1 MELFDFKNRCSLK
14 WHNRMKTASR
24 FLSPVECARG
34 EEVGE
39 IGSILIMSIVL
50 GILVVPTVVYGQR
63 PESDIDAVNI
73 VTGINVTVRL
83 LAAVTLVV
91 AFSAIRNNMQE
102 WVNDKSSNMIIKTK
116 LVFIWI
122 FGFAKMVFIMIKVLF
137 YLKCRYLIS
146 LELTKTIITDCFTS
160 IIFVILQLVFFQ
172 YVARYTFTTKP
183 IIKYISSVVAIANV
197 MDFFIALTL
206 SVNENKDLIF
216 DRNETDIENCTG
228 YSLKT
233 VNNIMFIN
241 EAFKAPIALQF
252 SALAI
257 TLAFSMKPDAENLLS
272 QCNILGLKFSWT
284 SPKRLAKIITT
295 ILLMNV
301 PLLVCAP
308 FNILNSESE
317 TQSRIWLSLMFA
329 QKTAALICILS
340 INYLMFKKLKLTVK
354 YVSINANE
362 FMLLLSTIGVMSY
375 MSMQAFYQRDVD
387 GILTSLIVISLPS
400 ILYQVIIILFGRRV
414 DLIGNEIS
422 AVHSIQ
428 QLVLI
433 LGCQNIAVWFN
444 DFLYGVWDMSNDHIL
459 RHSVFKYIALMLYP
473 LLAYYRFQSAME
485 LMELYCHVS

>member
-1 MELFDFKNRCSLK
+1 MTIELKMKATNECGNKKNPVNFCSLK

-24 FLSPVECARG
+24 VLSPVESSRG
-34 EEVGE
+34 EEGGE
-39 IGSILIMSIVL
+39 IGSIFIMSIVL

-63 PESDIDAVNI
+63 PESDLDAVNI

-83 LAAVTLVV
+83 LSAVTLVV
-91 AFSAIRNNMQE
+91 AFTAIRNNMQE

-122 FGFAKMVFIMIKVLF
+122 FGFAKMK
-137 YLKCRYLIS
+137 
-146 LELTKTIITDCFTS
+146 
-160 IIFVILQLVFFQ
+160 
-172 YVARYTFTTKP
+172 
-183 IIKYISSVVAIANV
+183 
-197 MDFFIALTL
+197 
-206 SVNENKDLIF
+206 
-216 DRNETDIENCTG
+216 
-228 YSLKT
+228 
-233 VNNIMFIN
+233 
-241 EAFKAPIALQF
+241 
-252 SALAI
+252 
-257 TLAFSMKPDAENLLS
+257 
-272 QCNILGLKFSWT
+272 
-284 SPKRLAKIITT
+284 
-295 ILLMNV
+295 
-301 PLLVCAP
+301 
-308 FNILNSESE
+308 LN
-317 TQSRIWLSLMFA
+317 
-329 QKTAALICILS
+329 
-340 INYLMFKKLKLTVK
+340 LTVK

-387 GILTSLIVISLPS
+387 GILTSLIVISLPF

-485 LMELYCHVS
+485 LMQLYRHVS

>member
-1 MELFDFKNRCSLK
+1 MSFFSCALK
-14 WHNRMKTASR
+14 WHDGMETANR

-34 EEVGE
+34 EEGGE

-63 PESDIDAVNI
+63 PESDLDAVNI

-83 LAAVTLVV
+83 LAALTLVV
-91 AFSAIRNNMQE
+91 AFTAIRYNMQE
-102 WVNDKSSNMIIKTK
+102 WVNEKSSNMILKTK
-116 LVFIWI
+116 LIFIWI
-122 FGFAKMVFIMIKVLF
+122 FGFAKMVFILIQVLF
-137 YLKCRYLIS
+137 YLKCRYLIP
-146 LELTKTIITDCFTS
+146 LELTETIITDCFTS

-172 YVARYTFTTKP
+172 YIARYTFTTKP
-183 IIKYISSVVAIANV
+183 IIKYISSVIAIANF

-216 DRNETDIENCTG
+216 DRNKTDIENCTG
-228 YSLKT
+228 YSHKT
-233 VNNIMFIN
+233 VNNIMFIT
-241 EAFKAPIALQF
+241 EAFKAPVALQF

-257 TLAFSMKPDAENLLS
+257 TLAFSMKPDAEKLS

-284 SPKRLAKIITT
+284 SLKRLAKIIT
-295 ILLMNV
+295 IIVLMNV

-317 TQSRIWLSLMFA
+317 TQSRIWLSLVLA

-340 INYLMFKKLKLTVK
+340 INYLMFKKLKLSVK

-375 MSMQAFYQRDVD
+375 MSMQAFYQRNVD

-400 ILYQVIIILFGRRV
+400 VLYQVIIILFGRRM

-459 RHSVFKYIALMLYP
+459 RPSVFKYIALMLYP
-473 LLAYYRFQSAME
+473 LIAYYRFQSAME
-485 LMELYCHVS
+485 LMELYRHVS

>member
-1 MELFDFKNRCSLK
+1 MG
-14 WHNRMKTASR
+14 TANR
-24 FLSPVECARG
+24 FLSPFKFALG
-34 EEVGE
+34 EEGGE

-63 PESDIDAVNI
+63 PESDLDAVNI
-73 VTGINVTVRL
+73 VTGINVSVRL

-91 AFSAIRNNMQE
+91 AFTAIRYNMQE

-122 FGFAKMVFIMIKVLF
+122 FGFAKMVFIVIQVLI
-137 YLKCRYLIS
+137 YLKCRNLIT
-146 LELTKTIITDCFTS
+146 LELTETIITDCFTS

-172 YVARYTFTTKP
+172 YFARYTFTTKP
-183 IIKYISSVVAIANV
+183 LISYISSVIAIANF
-197 MDFFIALTL
+197 MDFFIVLTL

-216 DRNETDIENCTG
+216 DRNKTDIKNCTG
-228 YSLKT
+228 FSHKT
-233 VNNIMFIN
+233 INNIMFIT

-257 TLAFSMKPDAENLLS
+257 TFAFSMKPDAEKSSS

-308 FNILNSESE
+308 FNILNFENE
-317 TQSRIWLSLMFA
+317 TQSRIWLSLVLA

-340 INYLMFKKLKLTVK
+340 INYLMFKKLNLTVK

-362 FMLLLSTIGVMSY
+362 FMLLLSTIGVMAC
-375 MSMQAFYQRDVD
+375 MSMLAFYQREVD

-400 ILYQVIIILFGRRV
+400 ILYQVIIILFGRRM
-414 DLIGNEIS
+414 DLIGNQIS

-433 LGCQNIAVWFN
+433 LGCQNITLWFN

-459 RHSVFKYIALMLYP
+459 RHSVFKYIALILYP
-473 LLAYYRFQSAME
+473 LIAYYRFQSAME
-485 LMELYCHVS
+485 LMELYRHVS